1 MSLRPRFLIGTTVL
15 LLLGLALVYI
25 VGRLEPYTE
34 TLEHGPSPEA
44 RGNPYL
50 AAEHFLRKQGLDVN
64 RADGLEVLDRLPSAG
79 HTLLLLGSRE
89 RMTPRQ
95 ADRLLDWTSRGGH
108 LLFIAERLY
117 DEDTGKS
124 GDLLADRLGVQQ
136 YESSDLKEDAEGEES
151 ADGDAAPADKDEER
165 AEHDPFPELT
175 KLYLE
180 NERAPAYV
188 SFDTGFH
195 LYDSQNRA
203 HAWANSAHATHM
215 LQLNQGDGVVTV
227 LTDGWIWQNNE
238 IDQYDN
244 AWLLWYLSQDSAV
257 TLLYRAERDSL
268 ATLLGRHF
276 PEALVALGLLLI
288 LSLWHLGQRQGP
300 LQAPASLA
308 RRQLEEHL
316 RGSADFR
323 LRHSGQAGLLQG
335 LQKDIQRRARHRH
348 PGFERLPVADQWQVL
363 GRLTRLPPSAI
374 SQAMRPLPKQ
384 RLNAAEFTRQV
395 AHLQT
400 LRNAL

>member
-1 MSLRPRFLIGTTVL
+1 
-15 LLLGLALVYI
+15 
-25 VGRLEPYTE
+25 
-34 TLEHGPSPEA
+34 
-44 RGNPYL
+44 
-50 AAEHFLRKQGLDVN
+50 
-64 RADGLEVLDRLPSAG
+64 
-79 HTLLLLGSRE
+79 
-89 RMTPRQ
+89 
-95 ADRLLDWTSRGGH
+95 
-108 LLFIAERLY
+108 
-117 DEDTGKS
+117 
-124 GDLLADRLGVQQ
+124 
-136 YESSDLKEDAEGEES
+136 
-151 ADGDAAPADKDEER
+151 
-165 AEHDPFPELT
+165 
-175 KLYLE
+175 
-180 NERAPAYV
+180 
-188 SFDTGFH
+188 
-195 LYDSQNRA
+195 
-203 HAWANSAHATHM
+203 M

>member
-151 ADGDAAPADKDEER
+151 ADGDAAPADKDGER